1 MATAFWDKYS
11 QKTYFENFGDLPFG
25 DITSEETKS
34 FVPDGFD
41 ILCGGFPCQAF
52 SIAGKR
58 AGFNNTRGTLFHDVA
73 EIIRRKRPRA
83 VFLENVKWL
92 FNHDRGKTY

>member
-41 ILCGGFPCQAF
+41 ILCGGF
-52 SIAGKR
+52 
-58 AGFNNTRGTLFHDVA
+58 
-73 EIIRRKRPRA
+73 
-83 VFLENVKWL
+83 
-92 FNHDRGKTY
+92 